1 MSMNA
6 TSLCLRDIDFLFAPF
21 VSRKLVL
28 SSRLVMSPVQRFFA
42 LDGVPTVD
50 MLRYYCRRAAHGVGL
65 ILTEPVAVPDAV
77 SAVDSGMACFY
88 GGAAF
93 RAWRRIARLIHTTTC
108 SIAPLLTHAG
118 MLHRKISAA
127 QACGPSTLPLLP
139 GMHGSERMSHA
150 RIEEVAEAFGR
161 AASAARVLG
170 FDAVCINGADAHL
183 IEQFLRKES
192 NRRNDEY
199 GGDICGRSRFACRVV
214 HAVRK
219 AVGRHFPILF
229 RFAQYS
235 SMFGRNPLVGSPVE
249 LRALLEP
256 LCDAGVDIFCCV
268 DTQASLP
275 TFGGSPLNL
284 AGWARLLTGRPVITE
299 GAVGLPGVQIEPLV
313 QRMRAREF
321 DLISVGRALL
331 ADAEWASK
339 LRQARESDILP
350 FTRRSWLHL
359 Y

>member
-77 SAVDSGMACFY
+77 SALDSGMACFY

-127 QACGPSTLPLLP
+127 KACGPSTLPLLP

-150 RIEEVAEAFGR
+150 RIEEVAEAFELLSTQGKVKYFGVSNENPMQIQLLQKYLGDIR
-161 AASAARVLG
+161 LYINQLQLSITNTGIIDSGLNVNTEKNEAIDRDGYVLDFCRLNDITIQPWSPLQHGFFGGTFIGNSDYDALNKKLNEIGEKYGITATSTAILWLLRHSACMQPIIGTVNTDRIRDIAK
-170 FDAVCINGADAHL
+170 GAD
-183 IEQFLRKES
+183 FDMSRKEW
-192 NRRNDEY
+192 Y
-199 GGDICGRSRFACRVV
+199 
-214 HAVRK
+214 
-219 AVGRHFPILF
+219 
-229 RFAQYS
+229 
-235 SMFGRNPLVGSPVE
+235 E
-249 LRALLEP
+249 LYKST
-256 LCDAGVDIFCCV
+256 GK
-268 DTQASLP
+268 TLP
-275 TFGGSPLNL
+275 
-284 AGWARLLTGRPVITE
+284 
-299 GAVGLPGVQIEPLV
+299 
-313 QRMRAREF
+313 
-321 DLISVGRALL
+321 
-331 ADAEWASK
+331 
-339 LRQARESDILP
+339 
-350 FTRRSWLHL
+350 
-359 Y
+359 